1 VWPPDKSV
9 AQISFRPHQ
18 ADRVAPRSAMKS
30 SLFYKTKR
38 GARVSDLFMSLIHT
52 CQLSEVNAFEYL
64 TVLQQNA
71 DHLAREPGRW
81 MPWNYAQTLAI
92 INDPFHN

>member
-1 VWPPDKSV
+1 VSPARHWIATLSSEHLKKV
-9 AQISFRPHQ
+9 IWHR
-18 ADRVAPRSAMKS
+18 KS